1 MNKTTRQR
9 LSLIFIQSASITLM
23 VLLLIFS
30 ILIFP
35 IGFLK
40 LINAIILLLSVLRFI
55 LMKKLGYKFSIFYCI
70 LTMMYALNFIL
81 LFR

>member
-1 MNKTTRQR
+1 MNKTIRQR
-9 LSLIFIQSASITLM
+9 LSLIFIQSTSITLM

-30 ILIFP
+30 VLIFP

-55 LMKKLGYKFSIFYCI
+55 LMKKLGYKFSIFYCV
-70 LTMMYALNFIL
+70 LTMMYVLNFIL